1 VTGFRAAEDSPRNSP
16 TPRRSRD
23 IRPPRG
29 SLGRDVSA
37 GRQHWTVRD
46 GTSHHVRN
54 RVEGLVASWAV
65 GVQIPLPTPIY
76 VRKRKRPREPSRAPG
91 AIVCPFSVHSL
102 VLLSPDPIGPP
113 HSDADYRVVAVR
125 QRYCN
130 PASTSAERVTP
141 SSAAWTMRKM
151 KTAAAAANAIR
162 NRG

>member
-1 VTGFRAAEDSPRNSP
+1 MSTNW
-16 TPRRSRD
+16 SRD
-23 IRPPRG
+23 AESR
-29 SLGRDVSA
+29 VSVPFRHF
-37 GRQHWTVRD
+37 GD
-46 GTSHHVRN
+46 FG
-54 RVEGLVASWAV
+54 
-65 GVQIPLPTPIY
+65 PPTPIY
-76 VRKRKRPREPSRAPG
+76 VRKHKRPREPSRAPG
-91 AIVCPFSVHSL
+91 AIVCPLSAHSL

-130 PASTSAERVTP
+130 PASTSAERETP